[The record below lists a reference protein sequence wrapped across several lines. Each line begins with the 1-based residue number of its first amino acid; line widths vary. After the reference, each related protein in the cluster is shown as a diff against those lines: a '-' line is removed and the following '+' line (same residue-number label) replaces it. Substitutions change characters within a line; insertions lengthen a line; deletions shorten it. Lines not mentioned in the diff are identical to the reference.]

1 MKKFI
6 LILLITLLNAQSA
19 QANSD
24 CERQAYNRC
33 LQLYETST
41 QQQQAARN
49 LNMSKTE
56 YCRWLAEQYC
66 TPLDE

>member
-6 LILLITLLNAQSA
+6 LILFVSLLNAQTAKADSV
-19 QANSD
+19 
-24 CERQAYNRC
+24 CEQQAYNRC
-33 LQLYETST
+33 LQLYETSV

-66 TPLDE
+66 TPIEE